1 MGLSHCPLLSH
12 FSLPFLVVFDSFMM
26 IRVGSRRKEEKEG
39 RGGPA
44 GDE

>member
-26 IRVGSRRKEEKEG
+26 IRVGSRRKEEKK
-39 RGGPA
+39 GGGGTA